1 MRILSGDKGS
11 VLMEYVVLCSFTAL
25 AIIGA
30 WHAALYN
37 ADEGWTGTMGRGLVE
52 YYQRISGGIAMPIP

>member
-1 MRILSGDKGS
+1 
-11 VLMEYVVLCSFTAL
+11 MEYVVLCSFTAL